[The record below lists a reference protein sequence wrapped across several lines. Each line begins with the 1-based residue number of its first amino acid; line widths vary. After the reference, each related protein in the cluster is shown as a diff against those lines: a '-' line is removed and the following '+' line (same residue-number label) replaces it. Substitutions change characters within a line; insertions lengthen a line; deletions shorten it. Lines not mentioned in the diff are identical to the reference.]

1 MNPFP
6 SIPLSTPRLTI
17 RLLAPSDRAAL
28 FDIFSHPEVMRYW
41 SSPPWTDLARA
52 ETMIRNTRE
61 GYEAGDYLQLGL
73 ERTADHTLMG
83 TCTLFEINHQCRRA
97 EIGYA
102 MGRPY
107 WGQGYM
113 HEALQR
119 WVQYAFED
127 LNLNR
132 LEADIDPRN
141 AASAKALQRL
151 GFQKEGTMRERWIV
165 GDEVSDTEFYGL
177 LRHDWRQQ
185 FPQESKS

>member
-1 MNPFP
+1 MTTFP
-6 SIPLSTPRLTI
+6 SIPLSTSRLTI
-17 RLLAPSDRAAL
+17 RLLAEPDRAPL

-41 SSPPWTDLARA
+41 SSPPWTALAQA
-52 ETMIRNTRE
+52 DKMILSTRE
-61 GYEAGDYLQLGL
+61 GYETGDYLQLGI
-73 ERTADHTLMG
+73 ERTADHALMG
-83 TCTLFEINHQCRRA
+83 TCTLFSINFQCRRA

-102 MGRPY
+102 LGRPY

-141 AASAKALQRL
+141 LASAKALQRL
-151 GFQKEGTMRERWIV
+151 GFQKEGYMPERWIV
-165 GDEVSDTEFYGL
+165 GEEVSDTEFYGL
-177 LRHDWRQQ
+177 LARNWRAG
-185 FPQESKS
+185 